1 MARFSASWRTTGA
14 GSTTLPIA
22 SLYATAAVRPRVV
35 EVGIFNT
42 TSTAASFKLVRLTTA
57 GTQGSTIT
65 AGYED
70 DNSQTAV
77 TTAKDTHTVAPTLGA
92 QIRPI
97 ELGAAQGSG
106 IIFTFGGGKTSGLT
120 IPNTTGDGIGIVVAT
135 GTGQICAVYF
145 TWDE

>member
-65 AGYED
+65 AGYEPPARVR
-70 DNSQTAV
+70 SV
-77 TTAKDTHTVAPTLGA
+77 RFISHGMSSPWRYGRS
-92 QIRPI
+92 IRYRSR
-97 ELGAAQGSG
+97 G
-106 IIFTFGGGKTSGLT
+106 
-120 IPNTTGDGIGIVVAT
+120 
-135 GTGQICAVYF
+135 
-145 TWDE
+145 